1 MVHQTPL
8 SSSGEPNPRKQAAA
22 VPLSQF
28 PVGAVAIVDALNMD
42 APDAA
47 LLRAMGL
54 GCSCHLKL
62 CRVGH
67 PCIVAV
73 LTELSNNVSAAPAGS
88 GCSETIT
95 EQQLLTG
102 STGAPRSPAFACCAS
117 RIGLSAE
124 LAARVMVRPL
134 P

>member
-1 MVHQTPL
+1 MVNQTPL
-8 SSSGEPNPRKQAAA
+8 SSSSDSPARKLDAA

-28 PVGAVAIVDALNMD
+28 PVGTVAVVDALNMD

-73 LTELSNNVSAAPAGS
+73 LTEVTGQVAVDGASISL
-88 GCSETIT
+88 T
-95 EQQLLTG
+95 EQFMARDTA
-102 STGAPRSPAFACCAS
+102 GAGRSPAFACCAS
-117 RIGLSAE
+117 RIGLSGE
-124 LAARVMVRPL
+124 LAARVMVRPVV
-134 P
+134 

>member
-1 MVHQTPL
+1 MVNQTPM
-8 SSSGEPNPRKQAAA
+8 SSSNEMPARKQAAA

-28 PVGAVAIVDALNMD
+28 PVGTVAVVDALNMD

-73 LTELSNNVSAAPAGS
+73 LTEVTGYAGIDGAGIS
-88 GCSETIT
+88 LT
-95 EQQLLTG
+95 EQSMAQGTAQ
-102 STGAPRSPAFACCAS
+102 SSRSPAFACCAS
-117 RIGLSAE
+117 RIGLSHE

-134 P
+134 V

>member
-8 SSSGEPNPRKQAAA
+8 SAIGDPNPRKQTAA

-28 PVGAVAIVDALNMD
+28 PVGTVAVVDALNMD

-62 CRVGH
+62 CRSGH

-73 LTELSNNVSAAPAGS
+73 LTELSSDTSATAAGVNRD
-88 GCSETIT
+88 ETIT
-95 EQQLLTG
+95 EQQLLSCTNAG
-102 STGAPRSPAFACCAS
+102 QRSPAFACCSS

-134 P
+134 Q